1 MLRCMLSSSAVVI
14 GFTPDTYNVNE
25 GDGSVSITFG
35 VLNGT
40 LGVSVD
46 VSVSTTDGSALCK
59 SFQHD
64 TNNMNTLLLQLH
76 LTTHTLPPHTH

>member
-1 MLRCMLSSSAVVI
+1 MCMLFSSAVVI
-14 GFTPDTYNVNE
+14 GFTPDTYNVDE
-25 GDGSVSITFG
+25 DGGSVSITFG
-35 VLNGT
+35 VLSGT

-64 TNNMNTLLLQLH
+64 TNNMTTLLLQLH
-76 LTTHTLPPHTH
+76 LTTRTLPPHIH

>member
-1 MLRCMLSSSAVVI
+1 MI
-14 GFTPDTYNVNE
+14 GFGETSYDVNE

-35 VLNGT
+35 VLSGT

-59 SFQHD
+59 SFQQD
-64 TNNMNTLLLQLH
+64 MNNITTLLLQLQ
-76 LTTHTLPPHTH
+76 

>member
-1 MLRCMLSSSAVVI
+1 MI
-14 GFTPDTYNVNE
+14 GFGEVSYDVNE

-35 VLNGT
+35 VLSGT

-59 SFQHD
+59 SF
-64 TNNMNTLLLQLH
+64 
-76 LTTHTLPPHTH
+76 

>member
-1 MLRCMLSSSAVVI
+1 MI
-14 GFTPDTYNVNE
+14 GFGEVSYNVNE

-35 VLNGT
+35 VLSGT

-46 VSVSTTDGSALCK
+46 VSVSTRDGSALCK

-64 TNNMNTLLLQLH
+64 TNNMTTLLLQLH
-76 LTTHTLPPHTH
+76 LTTHTILPHIH

>member
-1 MLRCMLSSSAVVI
+1 MI
-14 GFTPDTYNVNE
+14 GFGKTSYEVNE

-46 VSVSTTDGSALCK
+46 VSVSTRNGSALCK
-59 SFQHD
+59 SFQLD
-64 TNNMNTLLLQLH
+64 MNNITTLLLQLH
-76 LTTHTLPPHTH
+76 LTTHTLPPHIH